1 VWADIEILENAA
13 SALRALA
20 VELQTSIND
29 PKLLPGDEEW
39 SAKAAAV
46 FNLGVTAM
54 ISDLRRDLTELEQF
68 NYNFYTH
75 IEEVKQSKEFWDWIF
90 GKSETTSASA
100 DTTTSV
106 TSGTTTSITGDTSVS
121 TTTN

>member
-1 VWADIEILENAA
+1 MWADIEVLENSA

-46 FNLGVTAM
+46 YNLGVTAM
-54 ISDLRRDLTELEQF
+54 VSDLRQSLTELEQF

-75 IEEVKQSKEFWDWIF
+75 IEEVKQSKEFWDWIL
-90 GKSETTSASA
+90 GKSETTSAST
-100 DTTTSV
+100 DTAS
-106 TSGTTTSITGDTSVS
+106 SA
-121 TTTN
+121 TN